1 MFHVIYSQREEHE
14 EELASAEEN
23 GSFFF
28 LAFKK
33 ERDTSGKIGGLVK
46 FLRDNSN
53 KIGKITV
60 GPIGTQGFLV
70 AMADVDRQFTDGLNG
85 FKCFFVPKDD
95 SVFKSDFGTV
105 SVSKRG
111 GAQKAA
117 ADHYNELQRDKARII
132 TVKLTTHQ
140 YGFGYLLSMSRF
152 QFIRLTVLPF
162 DTLHSGHQALLANFP
177 HA

>member
-1 MFHVIYSQREEHE
+1 MAKQNFHVNFSQREEHE

-46 FLRDNSN
+46 FLRENAN

-60 GPIGTQGFLV
+60 DPFGTQGFLV
-70 AMADVDRQFTDGLNG
+70 AMSDVDRQFTDGLNG
-85 FKCFFVPKDD
+85 FKCFFAPKDGFV
-95 SVFKSDFGTV
+95 SKSEFGSL

-111 GAQKAA
+111 VAQKAA
-117 ADHYNELQRDKARII
+117 ADHYNELQRDKASII
-132 TVKLTTHQ
+132 IVKPTTHQ
-140 YGFGYLLSMSRF
+140 YGFGY
-152 QFIRLTVLPF
+152 IYV
-162 DTLHSGHQALLANFP
+162 AL
-177 HA
+177 